1 MRFLI
6 YYNAQQKS
14 LYLFSQK
21 GRTKQ
26 QKERIEGKTR
36 IKDQKERIE
45 GKNRK
50 KEQKDIIEEKNR
62 KKEQKDIIEEKN
74 RKKEL
79 SESKNRKY
87 KCKYVFIEVE
97 IWCVRERG
105 KEREKRLGWKIF
117 ISLNSLLPMEWGNV
131 RSNPPPPSL
140 CCGFLP
146 FI

>member
-62 KKEQKDIIEEKN
+62 KKE
-74 RKKEL
+74 L

-97 IWCVRERG
+97 IWCVREKGG
-105 KEREKRLGWKIF
+105 KRERE
-117 ISLNSLLPMEWGNV
+117 
-131 RSNPPPPSL
+131 
-140 CCGFLP
+140 
-146 FI
+146 